1 MGAKGKWNVRDILR
15 PRMSSQAPSA
25 SLGSDARRLGETLGA
40 RSRIILLTVVLLICG
55 AFGLVVAMAFAPNE
69 EAGGTLVKRVRNG
82 VTETGR
88 VETVTSNG
96 VVKRVIH
103 WRTRAGEPEI
113 QTVQGPMRLQTL
125 SGEPIYVA
133 GPSHTS
139 TVFGTTTLP
148 SGTVI
153 VTGPSVTSVTTLP
166 AETVRE
172 TVTQTLPAETVT
184 ETVHDTVTEVVT
196 ETVTAPSP

>member
-1 MGAKGKWNVRDILR
+1 MR
-15 PRMSSQAPSA
+15 
-25 SLGSDARRLGETLGA
+25 A
-40 RSRIILLTVVLLICG
+40 RSRIIVLAVVLAVCG

-88 VETVTSNG
+88 IDTVTSNG
-96 VVKRVIH
+96 IVKRVIH

-113 QTVQGPMRLQTL
+113 QTVEGPMRLQTL

-153 VTGPSVTSVTTLP
+153 VTGPSVTSVQTLP
-166 AETVRE
+166 AE

-184 ETVHDTVTEVVT
+184 ETIHDTATVTETLHDTATEVVT
-196 ETVTAPSP
+196 ETVTVPAP

>member
-1 MGAKGKWNVRDILR
+1 M
-15 PRMSSQAPSA
+15 
-25 SLGSDARRLGETLGA
+25 
-40 RSRIILLTVVLLICG
+40 
-55 AFGLVVAMAFAPNE
+55 
-69 EAGGTLVKRVRNG
+69 KRVSKHARPD
-82 VTETGR
+82 VTERPTSSLLANSRSGR
-88 VETVTSNG
+88 ASSTT
-96 VVKRVIH
+96 
-103 WRTRAGEPEI
+103 T
-113 QTVQGPMRLQTL
+113 QTL

-184 ETVHDTVTEVVT
+184 ETVHDTSTVTETVHDTVTEVVT

>member
-1 MGAKGKWNVRDILR
+1 M
-15 PRMSSQAPSA
+15 
-25 SLGSDARRLGETLGA
+25 
-40 RSRIILLTVVLLICG
+40 
-55 AFGLVVAMAFAPNE
+55 
-69 EAGGTLVKRVRNG
+69 VKRVRNG

-103 WRTRAGEPEI
+103 WRTRAGEPEV
-113 QTVQGPMRLQTL
+113 QTVEGPMRLQTL

-139 TVFGTTTLP
+139 TVYGTKTLP
-148 SGTVI
+148 NGTVI
-153 VTGPSVTSVTTLP
+153 VKGPSVTSVTTLP
-166 AETVRE
+166 AENVHDTS
-172 TVTQTLPAETVT
+172 TVT

>member
-1 MGAKGKWNVRDILR
+1 
-15 PRMSSQAPSA
+15 MSSQAPSA
-25 SLGSDARRLGETLGA
+25 SLGSDTRRLGETLGA
-40 RSRIILLTVVLLICG
+40 RSRIILLTVVLLLCG

-113 QTVQGPMRLQTL
+113 QTVEGPVRLQTL

-166 AETVRE
+166 AQTVRE
-172 TVTQTLPAETVT
+172 TVTQTLPAETVTETVHDTSTVT